1 MPIDL
6 PRARPEPAGYLTG
19 MTEPV
24 RVRQLLIPQEWSA
37 LPDLRVHVVHS
48 ADFTYLQLRGGS
60 GVTPL
65 VELAIGRSEA
75 VRLGAAIVEGTP
87 LGD

>member
-1 MPIDL
+1 MRL
-6 PRARPEPAGYLTG
+6 SRRPQTGYLTG

-24 RVRQLLIPQEWSA
+24 RVSNLLIPQEWSA

-48 ADFTYLQLRGGS
+48 ADFSYLQLRGGS

-65 VELAIGRSEA
+65 VELAISRSEA
-75 VRLGAAIVEGTP
+75 VRLGAAMVEGTP